1 MQRRCSTAWTAS
13 ARHLTAQLLIF
24 LTRRRGWQ
32 CGLCLGP
39 CSVGP
44 TCTPPTR
51 SEHGPGEAGVFGR
64 SCRLRR
70 ISRLSSQPHHKR
82 YLISIDRRRAASATR
97 PQIPPAPV
105 DGGPRSKEGDPPA
118 PPGRAAGGGR
128 LAMGPAVGA
137 ICSRGGAGA
146 QPPGLRSLARPL
158 ARRRDGASR
167 PARTGSARRGSR
179 ARPRRDGRLVA
190 WLSRDRLRR
199 DHAA

>member
-51 SEHGPGEAGVFGR
+51 SEHGPGGAGVFGR

-70 ISRLSSQPHHKR
+70 ISRLSSQLHHKR
-82 YLISIDRRRAASATR
+82 YLISIDRRRR
-97 PQIPPAPV
+97 IRNPPANPPARPSRGP
-105 DGGPRSKEGDPPA
+105 GGKDEAAATPPA
-118 PPGRAAGGGR
+118 PPGRAAGGGPGD
-128 LAMGPAVGA
+128 GPWGLSA
-137 ICSRGGAGA
+137 RGGAGA

-167 PARTGSARRGSR
+167 AHGLGSPREPSTTAPRREARR
-179 ARPRRDGRLVA
+179 VA
-190 WLSRDRLRR
+190 KP
-199 DHAA
+199 